1 MKWIIIVWLI
11 GVFANIVCL
20 GIFMVCSYLA
30 LGGNKTAMR
39 LLRMYTEFDESLMHA
54 AVEDPETAIYS
65 IGACV
70 LWPIYWPISKWLD
83 KKDKG

>member
-11 GVFANIVCL
+11 GVFVNIVCL

-30 LGGNKTAMR
+30 LGGNKTALS
-39 LLRMYTEFDESLMHA
+39 LLQTSDDFSESLMHA

-70 LWPIYWPISKWLD
+70 LWPIYWPISMWLD
-83 KKDKG
+83 RKG

>member
-11 GVFANIVCL
+11 GVLVNIVCL

-30 LGGNKTAMR
+30 LSGNKTALSILHMSN
-39 LLRMYTEFDESLMHA
+39 EFDESLMHA

-70 LWPIYWPISKWLD
+70 LWPIYWPISMLVD
-83 KKDKG
+83 KKG